1 VTIVERADRTDFDL
15 VTEDLYRDVHKGIR
29 AELFALVLEAGR
41 LDPSVRTS
49 RLELADHIGS
59 TVGLLVAHAEHEDT
73 HVQPAIEIHLPNLAE
88 KIAGDHVAIE
98 ARLDHLVEMAA
109 AAVEVSAADEAGRVH
124 RLYLEL
130 ASFTRAYLEHQDVE
144 ERDVMPALEAAIGV
158 ESVVA
163 IHQAIVGSIPPD
175 QMAQSLAIMLPAMNV
190 DGRTALL
197 GGIQAGAPAPVFEGV
212 WGLAGSVLAPADQ
225 AAVAVRLGL
234 A

>member
-1 VTIVERADRTDFDL
+1 MTIVERADRTDFDL

-73 HVQPAIEIHLPNLAE
+73 HVQPAIEVHVPDLAE
-88 KIAGDHVAIE
+88 KIAADHHAID
-98 ARLDHLVEMAA
+98 ARMDRLNDMAA
-109 AAVEVSAADEAGRVH
+109 AARDASSADQGSHVH

-130 ASFTRAYLEHQDVE
+130 ASFTSAYLEHQDVE
-144 ERDVMPALEAAIGV
+144 ERVVMPALEAAIGV

-163 IHQAIVGSIPPD
+163 IHQAIVGSMPPD
-175 QMAQSLAIMLPAMNV
+175 EMGQGLAIMLPAMNV
-190 DGRTALL
+190 DERAALL
-197 GGIQAGAPAPVFEGV
+197 GGIRAGAPAPVFEGV
-212 WGLAGSVLAPADQ
+212 WGLAGSVLAPADH
-225 AAVAVRLGL
+225 AAVAARLDL